1 MISPWQNRIPLE
13 EYTERPVV
21 IYLYSDRWIPIK
33 GFSLAEA
40 LTLYEKAVKLGKK
53 ILVYPSELDFWYFS
67 KGYYG
72 NSIVPEL
79 DVLE

>member
-1 MISPWQNRIPLE
+1 MFASSSHHFGVAEGIAMAKELNKLP
-13 EYTERPVV
+13 
-21 IYLYSDRWIPIK
+21 
-33 GFSLAEA
+33 EA